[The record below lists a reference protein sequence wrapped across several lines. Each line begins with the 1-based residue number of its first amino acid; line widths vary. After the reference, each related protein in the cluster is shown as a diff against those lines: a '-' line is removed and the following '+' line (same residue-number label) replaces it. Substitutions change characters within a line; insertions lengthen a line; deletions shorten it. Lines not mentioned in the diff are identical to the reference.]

1 MWRVRKLFTAVVA
14 VAVCAAAVVSPAS
27 AQSSFGSSS
36 PTSPDASVSATQWAS
51 KISEGLKV
59 TRITDLFGRGL
70 SDFLNIL
77 SGDLGMMAPLGSGEE
92 FAIIFGDSFRG
103 HTVGQGEWLS
113 PIGAR
118 ARLNAAGE
126 IEMLA
131 PLNDGAQVEQLL
143 EYEHT
148 DMLTLLP
155 SDVINIRGT
164 LYMQGMWNRGVGNVL
179 GTEIWRS
186 TDNGQTWQ
194 SVAKTSTSYM
204 GGMGNLI
211 TWEQGPDGYIY
222 VMSSQFQRNDPVYLS
237 RFREADIADRSKWDL
252 YDPTTGQ
259 WGTTG
264 RPILDERMK
273 AGEMSLRYIQ
283 GHWVLAMFNQA
294 TMAIEVRISDTIA
307 RDWDAITPANVVI
320 AGHGGW
326 SAAQTPSNF
335 TQLYGGYIVPGSTL
349 NNLDLVV
356 SQWNTGTNARYNST
370 QFNVRGLETFFGI
383 GARPATRDADALDVT
398 AHTPTR

>member
-1 MWRVRKLFTAVVA
+1 MLRVKKLITSVIVVA
-14 VAVCAAAVVSPAS
+14 ACACATPAA

-36 PTSPDASVSATQWAS
+36 ADNQVSATQWAT
-51 KISEGLKV
+51 KISEGLQV

-70 SDFLNIL
+70 SDFLNVL
-77 SGDLGMMAPLGSGEE
+77 SGDLGMMAPLGAGEE

-103 HTVGQGEWLS
+103 HTVGQGQWLS

-143 EYEHT
+143 DYEHT

-155 SDVINIRGT
+155 SDVINIGGT

-186 TDNGQTWQ
+186 LDSGRTWQ
-194 SVAKTSTSYM
+194 SVGKTSTSYM
-204 GGMGNLI
+204 NGMGNLI

-222 VMSSQFQRNDPVYLS
+222 VMSSQFQRNDPVFLS
-237 RFREADIADRSKWDL
+237 RFREADIGDRSRWEL
-252 YDPTTGQ
+252 YDPTTGK

-264 RPILDERMK
+264 TPILDRNME
-273 AGEMSLRYIQ
+273 AGEMNLRYIQ
-283 GHWVLAMFNQA
+283 GHWVLAMFNEA
-294 TMAIEVRISDTIA
+294 TMAIEVRISKDIA
-307 RDWDAITPANVVI
+307 RDWDEITPANVVI
-320 AGHGGW
+320 AGRGGW

-349 NNLDLVV
+349 DNMDLVV

-370 QFNVRGLETFFGI
+370 QFNVRGLDAFFGVGANAGTRV
-383 GARPATRDADALDVT
+383 GARGTALEVT
-398 AHTPTR
+398 ATQTMAK